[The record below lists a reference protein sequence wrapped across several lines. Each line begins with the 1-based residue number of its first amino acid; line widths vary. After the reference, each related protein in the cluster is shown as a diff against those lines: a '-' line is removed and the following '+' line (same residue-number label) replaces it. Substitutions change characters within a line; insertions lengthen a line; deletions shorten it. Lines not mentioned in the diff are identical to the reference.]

1 MIPVLLYV
9 PPLLGF
15 ARLEVHVVT
24 GVTIVQVAAAAIAG
38 GLGHLGAG
46 KVDRGLLLDIGVSLT
61 VGSLAGALL
70 SGSIDA
76 RALEAVFASLALV
89 AAALMLLLRSRTAP
103 ETGGP
108 SGHRRPLAVLLGVG
122 VGVPAGMVGAGGAF
136 MLIPLMLFVLR
147 VPLRVAVGS
156 SLWIVLLGAIAGVIG
171 KAATGQVDPVL
182 ALGLV
187 AGALP
192 GGRLGSAVSG
202 RVPRERLAVALG
214 LIIAV
219 VALRMWLDVLAPS

>member
-1 MIPVLLYV
+1 M
-9 PPLLGF
+9 
-15 ARLEVHVVT
+15 
-24 GVTIVQVAAAAIAG
+24 
-38 GLGHLGAG
+38 
-46 KVDRGLLLDIGVSLT
+46 
-61 VGSLAGALL
+61 
-70 SGSIDA
+70 
-76 RALEAVFASLALV
+76 
-89 AAALMLLLRSRTAP
+89 MLLLRSRTAP
-103 ETGGP
+103 ETGAP

-136 MLIPLMLFVLR
+136 ILIPLMLFVLR

-156 SLWIVLLGAIAGVIG
+156 SLWIVLFGAIAGLTG
-171 KAATGQVDPVL
+171 KAATGQVDWVL
-182 ALGLV
+182 AFGLV

-192 GGRLGSAVSG
+192 GGRLGSAVSH